1 MMQAVK
7 ITACDGQETPLF
19 REREQVALSGRRVLL
34 VEGFKTVQTLRLKLV
49 DQLFQAPYAIQT
61 RERMS

>member
-1 MMQAVK
+1 MMQAMK
-7 ITACDGQETPLF
+7 ITARDGQQTPPF
-19 REREQVALSGRRVLL
+19 REREQVALGGRRVLL

-49 DQLFQAPYAIQT
+49 DQLFQSPYAIQT